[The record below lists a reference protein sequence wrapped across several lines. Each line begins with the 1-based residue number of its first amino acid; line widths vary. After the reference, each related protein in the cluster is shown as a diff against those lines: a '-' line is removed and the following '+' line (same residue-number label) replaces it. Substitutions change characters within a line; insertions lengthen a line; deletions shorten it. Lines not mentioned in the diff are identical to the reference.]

1 MEGIMAHRIILG
13 IVYLLAIAVLFA
25 DLLVWRA

>member
-1 MEGIMAHRIILG
+1 MAHRIILG

-25 DLLVWRA
+25 DLLVWRV

>member
-1 MEGIMAHRIILG
+1 MEDTMAHRIILCL
-13 IVYLLAIAVLFA
+13 VYLLAIAVLFA